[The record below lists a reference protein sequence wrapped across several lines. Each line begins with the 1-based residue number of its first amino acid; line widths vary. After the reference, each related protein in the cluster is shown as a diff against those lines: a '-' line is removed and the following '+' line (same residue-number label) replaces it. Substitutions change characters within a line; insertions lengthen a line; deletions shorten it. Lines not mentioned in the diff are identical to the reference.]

1 MQRSI
6 ADVLPTLAPSAV
18 RIGARARAVSRPL
31 PRWLLVLGFW
41 TLIVLAYST
50 RGEIRQGC
58 TSGCQSPGST
68 RSRPPSPSGSPG
80 P

>member
-50 RGEIRQGC
+50 RGEIRQGSGPVGADRLVDVFKAAVAQC
-58 TSGCQSPGST
+58 TSGA
-68 RSRPPSPSGSPG
+68 
-80 P
+80 